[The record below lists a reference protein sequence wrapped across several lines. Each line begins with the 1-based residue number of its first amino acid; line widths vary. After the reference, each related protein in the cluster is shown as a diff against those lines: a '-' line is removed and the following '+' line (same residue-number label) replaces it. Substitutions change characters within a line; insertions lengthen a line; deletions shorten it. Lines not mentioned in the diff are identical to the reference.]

1 MLLAILAA
9 VWTATLVTSCDKSTA
24 PNVQKPEEGAHI
36 FRGRIQTTDH
46 EPVSSATLFVIDP
59 GDFSLLAETRT
70 DSRGRFALS
79 LRKTGPWWVGV
90 QKPTVAAYVDTAF
103 VFGLES
109 VLTVEPARN
118 NTRDVQDGDLP
129 PEPQPTAKP
138 LEDHHAILGDVTRNG
153 VVEAEDVFAL
163 LGHILNP
170 ATSGL
175 GGSAFLG
182 DINGDDTIDWVDLG
196 LLGDYVISGD
206 NPYGIGREVEMEL
219 TAELTPSPSDAVFL
233 TDGQWQTF
241 AVSTNADSLLV
252 KVNGPG
258 TDVVLEIAGGNRA
271 PRRNFCGPEAGDSP
285 SRARRNRWNL
295 HLAGCEEGSTEVVL
309 MDYLSRDTLR
319 TYSVTVQSDVS
330 EEDQEGRETSSSMA
344 KIYWTSGLSIYWAD
358 LDGSNI
364 QHFRADWA
372 NPEELAVDS
381 VNDKLYWYDNRQ
393 YTVVR
398 ANLDGSSPEEIP
410 IRRVDSCCQD
420 FRFDLPNGAAYR
432 VIRGAFEGRVDTLYH
447 VNLNTG
453 EERVLLTSGNSIS
466 PLGAFSNRIFVLKS
480 TYWKRPG
487 AIVSISATGV
497 TDILNGELAY
507 RLVEALFRPLPV
519 FDTQTEKMYW
529 VEEVLRGLSSA
540 LFRSDYSG
548 LNEEQV
554 ITVDHMI
561 GALALDS
568 TRNVLYWMSYK
579 EPGIGQQERKYG
591 LHRFALGQGINVE
604 NLIVRTESDGRFLS
618 SSHMALYNP

>member
-1 MLLAILAA
+1 MGKPQPIQERNNGNMLLAILAA

-36 FRGRIQTTDH
+36 FRGRIQTTAH

-79 LRKTGPWWVGV
+79 LRNTGPWWIGV

-118 NTRDVQDGDLP
+118 NIRDVQDGDLP
-129 PEPQPTAKP
+129 PEPQPTAKL
-138 LEDHHAILGDVTRNG
+138 LEDHHSILGDVTRNG
-153 VVEAEDVFAL
+153 TVDAEDVFAL
-163 LGHILNP
+163 LGHILNS

-252 KVNGPG
+252 RVNGRG
-258 TDVVLEIAGGNRA
+258 TDVVLEIAGGSRA
-271 PRRNFCGPEAGDSP
+271 PTRNYCGPEAGDSP
-285 SRARRNRWNL
+285 RRARRNRWNL

-319 TYSVTVQSDVS
+319 TYSVTVRSDVS
-330 EEDQEGRETSSSMA
+330 EEDQEGGEDASPSMA
-344 KIYWTSGLSIYWAD
+344 KIYWTSGGYIYWAD

-364 QHFRADWA
+364 GQFGANWAD
-372 NPEELAVDS
+372 PEELAVDS
-381 VNDKLYWYDNRQ
+381 MNDKLYWYDNRQ
-393 YTVVR
+393 YVIVR
-398 ANLDGSSPEEIP
+398 ANLDGSNPEEIP
-410 IRRVDSCCQD
+410 MRKVDLGHIF
-420 FRFDLPNGAAYR
+420 FRTVVFDLANGAAYR
-432 VIRGAFEGRVDTLYH
+432 VLRGDISTLYH
-447 VNLNTG
+447 VDLKTG
-453 EERVLLTSGNSIS
+453 KERAILSGDYLI
-466 PLGAFSNRIFVLKS
+466 PWGPS
-480 TYWKRPG
+480 TGGW
-487 AIVSISATGV
+487 
-497 TDILNGELAY
+497 
-507 RLVEALFRPLPV
+507 
-519 FDTQTEKMYW
+519 W
-529 VEEVLRGLSSA
+529 
-540 LFRSDYSG
+540 
-548 LNEEQV
+548 
-554 ITVDHMI
+554 
-561 GALALDS
+561 
-568 TRNVLYWMSYK
+568 
-579 EPGIGQQERKYG
+579 
-591 LHRFALGQGINVE
+591 
-604 NLIVRTESDGRFLS
+604 
-618 SSHMALYNP
+618 